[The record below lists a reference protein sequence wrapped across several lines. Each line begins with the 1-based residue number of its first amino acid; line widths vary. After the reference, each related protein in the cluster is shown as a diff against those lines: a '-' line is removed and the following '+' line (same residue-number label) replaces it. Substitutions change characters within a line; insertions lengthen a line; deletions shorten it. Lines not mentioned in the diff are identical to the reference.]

1 MDTGAAFDALMGSLG
16 ERVFVVTVRHGESV
30 AGCLIGFGTQVS
42 IGPRRFLACLSDK
55 NHTYRVAARGAE
67 HMAVHLVPP
76 DRHDVAELFGGE
88 TGDEVDK
95 LGRCAWTEGPGRTP
109 LLDDCPDRFVGRVL
123 DRTTLGDHVGFLLE
137 PVAVSFAGGSSL
149 ARRAAEDID
158 PGHEA

>member
-1 MDTGAAFDALMGSLG
+1 MDTGAAFDALMESLD
-16 ERVFVVTVRHGESV
+16 ERVFVVTVRHGETR

-67 HMAVHLVPP
+67 HLAVHLLPP
-76 DRHDVAELFGGE
+76 DRRDLAELFGGE
-88 TGDEVDK
+88 SGDEIDK
-95 LGRCAWTEGPGRTP
+95 LSRTPWTEGPGGVP

-123 DRTTLGDHVGFLLE
+123 ERTALGDHVGFLLE
-137 PVAVSFAGGSSL
+137 PVGAAFAGRGSL
-149 ARRAAEDID
+149 PLRHAVDID